1 MEDKKLTAKQER
13 FIQEYL
19 ISLNATDAAIKSGYS
34 EKTAYAIGNE
44 NLSKPIIKAAIA
56 LSQAKTEET
65 LLITKESLIE
75 DLIAIK
81 ELNRFSE
88 RTSHVA
94 IKAIEVINKMQ
105 GYNAVEKKEVEH
117 KGGIIWNE
125 EKSYSNEI

>member
-13 FIQEYL
+13 FVQEYL
-19 ISLNATDAAIKSGYS
+19 ISLNATDAAIKAGYS
-34 EKTAYAIGNE
+34 EKTAYSIGNE
-44 NLSKPIIKAAIA
+44 NLSKPDIKAAIA

-117 KGGIIWNE
+117 KGGITWNE
-125 EKSYSNEI
+125 EKTYD

>member
-13 FIQEYL
+13 FVQEYL
-19 ISLNATDAAIKSGYS
+19 ISLNATDAAIKAGYS
-34 EKTAYAIGNE
+34 EKTAYSIGNE

-117 KGGIIWNE
+117 KGGITWNE
-125 EKSYSNEI
+125 EKTYD

>member
-19 ISLNATDAAIKSGYS
+19 ISLNATDAAIKAGYS

-125 EKSYSNEI
+125 EKSYE

>member
-65 LLITKESLIE
+65 LSITKESLIK
-75 DLIAIK
+75 DLITIK
-81 ELNRFSE
+81 DLNKLTE

-117 KGGIIWNE
+117 KGGITWNE
-125 EKSYSNEI
+125 EKTYE